1 MFSLNSLNPVTKN
14 ICHYSKMAQ
23 TCRPATS
30 CVRDQDAPTALAR
43 HMWETGSLNWAQ
55 FILQWFIRFHEF
67 SEFLFHLGKTPM
79 KGTFLCFFL
88 SQWLILL
95 IKWLPWGGA
104 CHSFATNTEYSR
116 SNLYSLVDWQ
126 CSFSHSPWKDAA
138 YGPPHTSNTEGEYTH
153 SVVLLFSLKACP
165 HQAKANAKAK
175 IFFDVSR
182 LFFWSLV
189 LWSLTLSRLLSLGV
203 NRPLDRR

>member
-1 MFSLNSLNPVTKN
+1 
-14 ICHYSKMAQ
+14 MAQ
-23 TCRPATS
+23 TCHPATS
-30 CVRDQDAPTALAR
+30 CVRDQDATTAPAR
-43 HMWETGSLNWAQ
+43 YMWETGSLNWAQ
-55 FILQWFIRFHEF
+55 FILQWFIRFPEF

-79 KGTFLCFFL
+79 KGPFLSFFL

-95 IKWLPWGGA
+95 IKWLPRGEG
-104 CHSFATNTEYSR
+104 CHSFATDTVYSR
-116 SNLYSLVDWQ
+116 SYLNSLVDWQ
-126 CSFSHSPWKDAA
+126 YSFSHSPCKDAT
-138 YGPPHTSNTEGEYTH
+138 YEPPHKSNTDWEYTH
-153 SVVLLFSLKACP
+153 SVVLLLSLKACP

-189 LWSLTLSRLLSLGV
+189 LWSLSLSRLLSLGL